1 MGKSKYILMD
11 TKYNHP
17 AYSRYPQLK
26 ELEESRNKMDLKEA
40 IRTVPNFPKEGIQF
54 RDITSML
61 ETPQAFNKACIDITK
76 ACMQFNATKL
86 VAIESRGFVFAS
98 PVARDM
104 ELPLILARKPGKLP
118 NPTYQRNYKLEY
130 GEATLHIQQNS
141 NLNPTDKIVIVD
153 DLIATGGTALAI
165 ASLICQCWNVPRENI
180 LVLAVVDLPDLEGS
194 AIIEKEGYNVETLV
208 EFEGE

>member
-1 MGKSKYILMD
+1 MD

-26 ELEESRNKMDLKEA
+26 ELEESRNKMDIKEA

-61 ETPQAFNKACIDITK
+61 ETPQAFNKACIDFTN

-130 GEATLHIQQNS
+130 GEATLQIQQNS
-141 NLNPTDKIVIVD
+141 NLKPTDKIVIVD

-165 ASLICQCWNVPRENI
+165 ASLICQFWNIPRENI
-180 LVLAVVDLPDLEGS
+180 LVLAVVDLPDLGGS
-194 AIIEKEGYNVETLV
+194 AIIKKEGFNVETLV

>member
-1 MGKSKYILMD
+1 MD

-26 ELEESRNKMDLKEA
+26 ELEESRNKMDIKEA

-61 ETPQAFNKACIDITK
+61 ETPQAFNKACIDFTN

-141 NLNPTDKIVIVD
+141 NLKPTDKIVIVD

-165 ASLICQCWNVPRENI
+165 ASLICQFWNIPRENI
-180 LVLAVVDLPDLEGS
+180 LVLAVVDLPDLGGS
-194 AIIEKEGYNVETLV
+194 AIIKKEGFNVETLV

>member
-1 MGKSKYILMD
+1 MGKNRFILMD

-17 AYSRYPQLK
+17 AYTRYPQLK
-26 ELEESRNKMDLKEA
+26 ELEESRNTMDIKDS

-61 ETPQAFNKACIDITK
+61 ESPQAFNKACIDLTK

-86 VAIESRGFVFAS
+86 VAIESRGFVFGS
-98 PVARDM
+98 PIARDM

-118 NPTYQRNYKLEY
+118 NPTYQRNYQLEY

-141 NLNPTDKIVIVD
+141 DLNMNDKIVIVD
-153 DLIATGGTALAI
+153 DLIATGGTAKAL
-165 ASLICQCWNVPRENI
+165 ASLICQCWNIPRENI
-180 LVLAVVDLPDLEGS
+180 LILAAIDLSDLGGR
-194 AIIEKEGYNVETLV
+194 AILEDEGYNVETLI